1 MLYNA
6 TVTSVSAIATGINKA
21 YQTYTDYYER
31 DQIEALKKSGKR
43 PADNLYLVLQRFQYL
58 CMAGYNNEVAAAA
71 QKAAAKLTAGEKSS
85 VAHETLLLLCRVLSS
100 VSQRYGEQ
108 SGQGWGLQ
116 DFLNSSRMGKDH
128 FDRDQLVIDFYFAI
142 LFVQDVCGGPGPQFE
157 QAIREATGRLVEGDK
172 YVGEGGGFSGGGAA
186 FGGASSSVPSY
197 AAVPSASALPSDQ
210 DPKCP
215 VARKKVM
222 KVVQVP
228 SRQEEGDEGGAG
240 AIAGRPQDVGEGGGF
255 FGSGAAFGGASSS
268 VPSYAAVPSANAL
281 PSDQDPKIFKNTLQ
295 YEGVLLRIL
304 KNTLQYEGVLLR
316 ILKNTLQYE
325 GVLLRILKN
334 TLQYEGVLLR
344 IFKNTLQYEGVLL
357 RILKNT
363 LQYEGVLTLL
373 ALYSLL
379 PLGLTIASIHPVL
392 CLCSVGQCS
401 TYLPIKALS
410 ELLLFVSYDVRE
422 RKKAMKVV
430 QVLSQGVRKAAEDA
444 DGRKQRS
451 LKEAEDMLRP
461 PSHAITYT
469 PWLSPF
475 LPTPSSSFSLFLFSF
490 SPLFPAPLPIA
501 RKKAMK
507 VVQVLSQAEESDE
520 GGTGAVTSCAQGSR
534 KKAMKVAQ
542 VLSQAVRKAA
552 EDADGR
558 KQRSLKEA
566 EDMLRLPSHAVLS
579 QAVRKAAEDADGR
592 KQCSLKDAEDMLQL
606 PSHASTHTPRLSPCP
621 PTPCPSSSL
630 FLFFLSP
637 PSPPPSHPTCLARKK
652 AMKVVQVLSQAVRK
666 AAEDADG
673 RKQRSL
679 KEAEDMLRRENEKA
693 AAAAGVAYAGPP
705 AKPLSSFGG
714 GASAAAPVGGYG
726 SAGGMAAKPSSV
738 SNWSGGSGAAAAAPS
753 PWGGGGGSALGGPVG
768 GTMGGGAGGS
778 VWGGGGSASVGGGG
792 GFGGGSGGGGGG
804 WGGSASTGGGGGA
817 WGAGGGQAGGSAG
830 GWGGTTGGST
840 TGGSSG
846 WGTGTGGSLI

>member
-1 MLYNA
+1 MNSSQAGYFAKQGLSMLYNA

-58 CMAGYNNEVAAAA
+58 CMAGYDNELAAAA
-71 QKAAAKLTAGEKSS
+71 QKAATKLTAGEKSS
-85 VAHETLLLLCRVLSS
+85 VALETLLLLTRVLTS

-210 DPKCP
+210 DPK
-215 VARKKVM
+215 
-222 KVVQVP
+222 
-228 SRQEEGDEGGAG
+228 
-240 AIAGRPQDVGEGGGF
+240 
-255 FGSGAAFGGASSS
+255 
-268 VPSYAAVPSANAL
+268 
-281 PSDQDPKIFKNTLQ
+281 
-295 YEGVLLRIL
+295 
-304 KNTLQYEGVLLR
+304 
-316 ILKNTLQYE
+316 
-325 GVLLRILKN
+325 
-334 TLQYEGVLLR
+334 
-344 IFKNTLQYEGVLL
+344 
-357 RILKNT
+357 
-363 LQYEGVLTLL
+363 
-373 ALYSLL
+373 
-379 PLGLTIASIHPVL
+379 
-392 CLCSVGQCS
+392 
-401 TYLPIKALS
+401 
-410 ELLLFVSYDVRE
+410 
-422 RKKAMKVV
+422 
-430 QVLSQGVRKAAEDA
+430 
-444 DGRKQRS
+444 
-451 LKEAEDMLRP
+451 
-461 PSHAITYT
+461 
-469 PWLSPF
+469 
-475 LPTPSSSFSLFLFSF
+475 
-490 SPLFPAPLPIA
+490 
-501 RKKAMK
+501 
-507 VVQVLSQAEESDE
+507 
-520 GGTGAVTSCAQGSR
+520 
-534 KKAMKVAQ
+534 
-542 VLSQAVRKAA
+542 
-552 EDADGR
+552 
-558 KQRSLKEA
+558 
-566 EDMLRLPSHAVLS
+566 
-579 QAVRKAAEDADGR
+579 
-592 KQCSLKDAEDMLQL
+592 
-606 PSHASTHTPRLSPCP
+606 
-621 PTPCPSSSL
+621 
-630 FLFFLSP
+630 
-637 PSPPPSHPTCLARKK
+637 KK

-679 KEAEDMLRRENEKA
+679 KEAEEMLRRENEKA

-726 SAGGMAAKPSSV
+726 SAGGMAAKPSGV
-738 SNWSGGSGAAAAAPS
+738 SAWSGGSGAAAAAPS

-778 VWGGGGSASVGGGG
+778 AWGGGGSANVGGAG

>member
-1 MLYNA
+1 MNSSQAGYFAKQGLSMLYNA

-85 VAHETLLLLCRVLSS
+85 VAHETLLLLTRVLTS

-128 FDRDQLVIDFYFAI
+128 FDRDQLVTDFYFAI

-186 FGGASSSVPSY
+186 AFGGASSSVPSY
-197 AAVPSASALPSDQ
+197 AAVPSASALPADQ
-210 DPKCP
+210 DPK
-215 VARKKVM
+215 
-222 KVVQVP
+222 
-228 SRQEEGDEGGAG
+228 
-240 AIAGRPQDVGEGGGF
+240 
-255 FGSGAAFGGASSS
+255 
-268 VPSYAAVPSANAL
+268 
-281 PSDQDPKIFKNTLQ
+281 
-295 YEGVLLRIL
+295 
-304 KNTLQYEGVLLR
+304 
-316 ILKNTLQYE
+316 
-325 GVLLRILKN
+325 
-334 TLQYEGVLLR
+334 
-344 IFKNTLQYEGVLL
+344 
-357 RILKNT
+357 
-363 LQYEGVLTLL
+363 
-373 ALYSLL
+373 
-379 PLGLTIASIHPVL
+379 
-392 CLCSVGQCS
+392 
-401 TYLPIKALS
+401 
-410 ELLLFVSYDVRE
+410 
-422 RKKAMKVV
+422 
-430 QVLSQGVRKAAEDA
+430 
-444 DGRKQRS
+444 
-451 LKEAEDMLRP
+451 
-461 PSHAITYT
+461 
-469 PWLSPF
+469 
-475 LPTPSSSFSLFLFSF
+475 
-490 SPLFPAPLPIA
+490 
-501 RKKAMK
+501 
-507 VVQVLSQAEESDE
+507 
-520 GGTGAVTSCAQGSR
+520 
-534 KKAMKVAQ
+534 
-542 VLSQAVRKAA
+542 
-552 EDADGR
+552 
-558 KQRSLKEA
+558 
-566 EDMLRLPSHAVLS
+566 
-579 QAVRKAAEDADGR
+579 
-592 KQCSLKDAEDMLQL
+592 
-606 PSHASTHTPRLSPCP
+606 
-621 PTPCPSSSL
+621 
-630 FLFFLSP
+630 
-637 PSPPPSHPTCLARKK
+637 KK

-693 AAAAGVAYAGPP
+693 AAAAGVGYAAPP

-726 SAGGMAAKPSSV
+726 SAGGFAAKPSSV

-753 PWGGGGGSALGGPVG
+753 PWSGGGGSALGGPVG
-768 GTMGGGAGGS
+768 GTMGGTGGS
-778 VWGGGGSASVGGGG
+778 SAWGGGSASVGGGG
-792 GFGGGSGGGGGG
+792 GFGGGSGGGGG